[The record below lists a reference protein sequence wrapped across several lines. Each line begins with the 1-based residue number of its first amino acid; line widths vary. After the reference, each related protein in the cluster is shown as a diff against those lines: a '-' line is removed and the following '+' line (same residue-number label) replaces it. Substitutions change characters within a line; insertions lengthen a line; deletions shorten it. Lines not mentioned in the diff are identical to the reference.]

1 MPKASTSQ
9 HRRHAPA
16 ILPPDHPCYPCEVRR
31 VSLFYALQC
40 GDLSELRALGKVR
53 ELKADEPLFHQGDE
67 ANLVYTVAAGS
78 LRLYRLLFDGRR
90 QITGF
95 ALPGEFLG
103 ISIDDSHDVTA
114 EALEPSRIWCFPR
127 ARFDDFVAGNPILK
141 DSLLEVARQELAAA
155 QQQFIVLGRKT
166 AMERVASFL
175 LYLHARFER
184 ITGHPMDHVA
194 LPMSRADIA
203 DYLGLTKETVSR
215 VFGQLRNSRIMRLE
229 TLTCIQMLDR
239 HALKALADGEDA

>member
-1 MPKASTSQ
+1 M
-9 HRRHAPA
+9 
-16 ILPPDHPCYPCEVRR
+16 
-31 VSLFYALQC
+31 
-40 GDLSELRALGKVR
+40 
-53 ELKADEPLFHQGDE
+53 
-67 ANLVYTVAAGS
+67 
-78 LRLYRLLFDGRR
+78 
-90 QITGF
+90 
-95 ALPGEFLG
+95 
-103 ISIDDSHDVTA
+103 
-114 EALEPSRIWCFPR
+114 
-127 ARFDDFVAGNPILK
+127 K

-229 TLTCIQMLDR
+229 TLTCIQVLDR

>member
-175 LYLHARFER
+175 LYLYARFER

-229 TLTCIQMLDR
+229 TLTCIQVLDR

>member
-1 MPKASTSQ
+1 MASTSQ

-90 QITGF
+90 QITRF

-175 LYLHARFER
+175 LYLYARFER

-194 LPMSRADIA
+194 LPMSRADIG

-229 TLTCIQMLDR
+229 TLTCIQVLDR